1 MAYIILLLYAILV
14 FFTIKTK
21 QTYTPAGAM
30 VFLWTALNGILL
42 LFFRD
47 WVEIKYPGF
56 FYIVIGVGVFL
67 CGAIVEQKTA
77 KSVAKNILLRCNR
90 TLITPTLAILT
101 ILGFIWPL
109 YYIYSYGF
117 SLSNLFNLDELSE
130 MNKEFSTERY
140 YSNEEIKGYSYI
152 SQLLLIFTYTAP
164 IFGGFCW
171 FLVKRVP
178 TKSLCILTVVPCILI
193 TASQSTKMTTISAL
207 ILWFG
212 GLFSCIHSYNIKVKL
227 SIRTIIVALS
237 VLILFLLAMF
247 FSRLTRWDNNI
258 DDYKIERN
266 KITFFDYAFGSLLC
280 FDYWFYDYMHNTDYS
295 TTLLQNSK
303 LRRLGYLRIIDDGVK
318 VEFPNNIHAPS
329 FEIYGAYLGE
339 CEYQAG
345 KNYIVSFDVTSN
357 VKPDSVRYSL
367 VSYSNSAQP
376 ESPYSIRMHSC
387 QQIDSNTW
395 HYQQTFNLDSNRIKV
410 RTPDIILSF
419 DSVKYVSI
427 SHLRIDTG
435 SVAMQWTPN
444 GNNIFWRE
452 NRLWFGASTFYGIC
466 KHIGITEKN
475 LRLYQ
480 DFVYFG
486 RLDKTMRS
494 NVYTL
499 FRMLIEDFGKIGA
512 LVFLFLLGFIS
523 TKTITYIHHRKFLF
537 LAQTLLCSIYCE
549 ILWSFATSFW
559 AFTSLMGASVF
570 SFFIFSI
577 LQKPLHG
584 DTWVTKITKKL
595 KPKQK

>member
-14 FFTIKTK
+14 FLTIKTK

-67 CGAIVEQKTA
+67 GGSIVGQKTA
-77 KSVAKNILLRCNR
+77 KPVTEKKLLRFNR
-90 TLITPTLAILT
+90 TLISPTLAILT
-101 ILGFIWPL
+101 ILGIFWPL

-117 SLSNLFNLDELSE
+117 SLSNLFNLDELGE
-130 MNKEFSTERY
+130 MTKEMY
-140 YSNEEIKGYSYI
+140 LKQYSNEEPEKYSYI

-164 IFGGFCW
+164 IFGGFFW
-171 FLVKRVP
+171 FLSQKVSIKV
-178 TKSLCILTVVPCILI
+178 LCILTIIPCILI

-207 ILWFG
+207 ILWFS
-212 GLFSCIHSYNIKVKL
+212 GLCTSIYTYNIKVKI
-227 SIRTIIVALS
+227 SIRTIILASSL
-237 VLILFLLAMF
+237 LLLFYLAMF
-247 FSRLTRWDNNI
+247 YSLLTRWGSDYDNN
-258 DDYKIERN
+258 KIERN
-266 KITFFDYAFGSLLC
+266 KTTLFNYALGSLLC
-280 FDYWFYDYMHNTDYS
+280 FDNWLSDNINNIEYS
-295 TTLLQNSK
+295 TTILQNSK
-303 LRRLGYLRIIDDGVK
+303 LSSLGYLSKIDNGVK
-318 VEFPNNIHAPS
+318 VEFHKFIHTPW
-329 FEIYGAYLGE
+329 FEIYGRHLDE

-345 KNYIVSFDVTSN
+345 ENYTVSFDVTSN
-357 VKPDSVRYSL
+357 VQPDSVRYSL
-367 VSYSNSAQP
+367 LSYSTLP
-376 ESPYSIRMHSC
+376 KGHFTIRMHSC

-435 SVAMQWTPN
+435 HVANQWTPN
-444 GNNIFWRE
+444 GNNIFWHE

-466 KHIGITEKN
+466 KHIGITDKN

-480 DFVYFG
+480 DYIYFG

-523 TKTITYIHHRKFLF
+523 TKTIIFIHLRKFLF

-577 LQKPLHG
+577 IQKPLHG